1 MSERFTF
8 PPSWRW
14 LDRPPLHLET
24 GLRGH
29 VVLVVH
35 WRLGCAHSRAALH
48 EAALLPGD
56 LFGLPVAI
64 VAVHVPTCDAER
76 DDDRLRRTIAQMPGC
91 MTHAVAASPE
101 TVERV
106 PSMLLVDSSGAVRVR
121 APGVLRRNRVR
132 AAMEQLCRESGRR
145 AKRMEAPFVASPVT
159 LPASWQPIAV
169 VADGDRIWVA
179 SASHRSVFAFDAD
192 ANVTMTVGSGQYGS
206 HDGASDDASFALPAA
221 LCVHDEHL
229 AVADTQNHTLR
240 AIDRSSG
247 EVLTWSGTGWFGVDD
262 IGGGYGCDQAL
273 SSPAGIVSRDGGL
286 FVCMAGTDQ
295 LWQVDPMTGSAMAW
309 LGGDAIGY
317 AAEERSQDTFAEPL
331 GLAGDD
337 ERLWV
342 AEGRGGVLSMVDLAH
357 VQRHCVDEKVDAK
370 FVRPVAVAVHE
381 DRVFVADSWQASV
394 FVVTSQGAEGAR
406 FLGPDDGLVE
416 PVSLAID
423 GTRLFVADVGA
434 DSVFVCDLAD
444 SEPKLERWDVQ
455 GLPEPVRSS
464 GQSGPTAL
472 VAKACQLRE
481 HSDVTLRLR
490 TPSCEDG
497 TKAVVDV
504 VDEGHPILAADRHEV
519 TVVKKGLVEVLLPVS
534 DAGHGCLRLRLRL
547 ADVVTHYVVPVTV
560 TATGEL
566 KATLV
571 LPS

>member
-1 MSERFTF
+1 MSEGFAF

-14 LDRPPLHLET
+14 LDRPPLHLDT

-29 VVLVVH
+29 VVLVLH

-48 EAALLPGD
+48 EAALLPND

-91 MTHAVAASPE
+91 LTHAVAASPG
-101 TVERV
+101 TLARL
-106 PSMLLVDSSGAVRVR
+106 PSMLLIDTDGAVRVR
-121 APGVLRRNRVR
+121 AEGVLRRDRVR
-132 AAMEQLCRESGRR
+132 AAMEQLCRESDK
-145 AKRMEAPFVASPVT
+145 KRLQAPFVPSPVT
-159 LPASWQPIAV
+159 LKPAWQPIAV
-169 VADGDRIWVA
+169 VADGDRIWIA
-179 SASHRSVFAFDAD
+179 SATHRSVFACDAD

-206 HDGASDDASFALPAA
+206 HDGAGDDASFALPAA

-229 AVADTQNHTLR
+229 AVADPQNHTLR

-247 EVLTWSGTGWFGVDD
+247 EVSTWSGTGWLGVDD
-262 IGGGYGCDQAL
+262 IGGGYGRDQAL
-273 SSPAGIVSRDGGL
+273 SSPFGMVSRDGGL

-309 LGGDAIGY
+309 LGGEAIGY
-317 AAEERSQDTFAEPL
+317 AAEERSQDSFAEPL

-337 ERLWV
+337 QHLWV
-342 AEGRGGVLSMVDLAH
+342 AEGRGRALSMVDLAH
-357 VQRHCVDEKVDAK
+357 VQRHSVDAK
-370 FVRPVAVAVHE
+370 FERPVAVAVHE
-381 DRVFVADSWQASV
+381 GRVFVADSWQASV
-394 FVVTSQGAEGAR
+394 FVVTLGGAECAR
-406 FLGPDDGLVE
+406 LLGPDDGLVE
-416 PVSLAID
+416 PVSLTID
-423 GTRLFVADVGA
+423 GTRLFVADVGKDA
-434 DSVFVCDLAD
+434 VFVCDLAD
-444 SEPKLERWDVQ
+444 SQPKLERWPVQ

-464 GQSGPTAL
+464 GSSGPTAI
-472 VAKACQLRE
+472 VANACQLRE

-490 TPSCEDG
+490 TPSFEDG

-504 VDEGHPILAADRHEV
+504 VDEGAQILAADRHEV
-519 TVVKKGLVEVLLPVS
+519 TEVKKGLVEVLLPVS

-547 ADVVTHYVVPVTV
+547 ADVVTHYVLPATV
-560 TATGEL
+560 TGAGKLE
-566 KATLV
+566 ATLV